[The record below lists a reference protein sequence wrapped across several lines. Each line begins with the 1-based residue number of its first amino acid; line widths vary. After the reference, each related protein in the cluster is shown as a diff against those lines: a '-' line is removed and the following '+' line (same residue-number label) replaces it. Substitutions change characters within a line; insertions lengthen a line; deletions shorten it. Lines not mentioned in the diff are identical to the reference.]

1 MEEIKYTT
9 WQAIEKP
16 DFREKIKDSTGKMT
30 EGERKYLRYLLEY
43 VKGRGAIQTDIL
55 EFLMEHP
62 ITEQNQA
69 GTVFELLKENAGLRW
84 IQFIDEISKRSCE
97 DEAKECLY
105 NEIVY
110 AYKDKFPEEIMSE
123 CLQKCKNAFEIRV
136 EEEKY
141 WDRNE
146 SENEKVLMKQLADV
160 TTVADAVSKEVK
172 MCEEAKKKII
182 EKINRS
188 TGNMDNPEMKQEIE
202 RLKQELEF
210 YKSGIKQSE
219 QKNADLQREYMQE
232 KIRYKKL
239 QTEFEQYKETAE
251 QRSMENITDD
261 KETKLD
267 QILERIK
274 DLQENNSRLEQVI
287 LHLSEQKEQIPIE
300 AQIKIKGQEDM
311 QQKDISEIM
320 DDDEEQPEN
329 LQVEDRTY
337 MQVEEPEW
345 QSKEES
351 EKDIGD
357 EDNVGF
363 VVKLVKRLK
372 YKHFQKLDEKEK
384 ITELCK
390 LVDERRFSNTQK
402 KAFMDVFMKQT
413 NYDKIYKLFESGN
426 EAELIAEAE

>member
-9 WQAIEKP
+9 WQTIEKP
-16 DFREKIKDSTGKMT
+16 DFREKIKDRIENMT
-30 EGERKYLRYLLEY
+30 EEEKKYLRCLLEY

-55 EFLMEHP
+55 EFLMKHP
-62 ITEQNQA
+62 VSQQNQA
-69 GTVFELLKENAGLRW
+69 NTVFELLRENAGLGW
-84 IQFIDEISKRSCE
+84 IQFVDEISKRSCG

-110 AYKDKFPEEIMSE
+110 AYKDKLPEEIMSE

-141 WDRNE
+141 WDGNE
-146 SENEKVLMKQLADV
+146 SENEKALMKQLADV
-160 TTVADAVSKEVK
+160 TTVAEAVSKEVK
-172 MCEEAKKKII
+172 MCEEAKEKII

-188 TGNMDNPEMKQEIE
+188 AENMDNPEMKQEIE
-202 RLKQELEF
+202 RLKQEIEF

-219 QKNADLQREYMQE
+219 QKNADLQKEYMQE

-239 QTEFEQYKETAE
+239 HAEFEQYKETE
-251 QRSMENITDD
+251 EKRNIEITGD

-267 QILERIK
+267 QILEHIK
-274 DLQENNSRLEQVI
+274 KLQEKNSRLEQVI
-287 LHLSEQKEQIPIE
+287 LHLSEQKEQIE
-300 AQIKIKGQEDM
+300 IKDQEDI
-311 QQKDISEIM
+311 QQKDISDIM
-320 DDDEEQPEN
+320 EKDEEQSEDF
-329 LQVEDRTY
+329 LVEDRSY

-345 QSKEES
+345 QSKEE
-351 EKDIGD
+351 EAKDIRDGD
-357 EDNVGF
+357 KVGF
-363 VVKLVKRLK
+363 VVKLVKKLK

-384 ITELCK
+384 LTELCK
-390 LVDERRFSNTQK
+390 LVDERRFSNIQK
-402 KAFMDVFMKQT
+402 KAFMDVFIKQT